1 MKKLLTLIALT
12 ILVSSGSFAQTTNR
26 YAIVAFHKLQP
37 GKTMD
42 DAIAIEKQWAP
53 IQQIRKNAGV
63 ISDWIMY
70 VPYNGIKSEG
80 LDFDYITVNGGPD
93 LDKLHTYPMEL
104 FADMVKSDPTALEK
118 LSAATAKTQTIIRQS
133 ISKRITG
140 PAKGTNKSH
149 YLVFDMMK
157 VADGAAYEAFEE
169 KVLKVHEAR
178 VEAGN
183 ISGWSFYKTLYP
195 TSDDVS
201 GNYWTIQSYDKLS
214 KLDQMMDSYYKAIP
228 KALGISPEEF
238 MKQATV
244 KRTMTGTMLTK
255 VALSTK

>member
-1 MKKLLTLIALT
+1 MKKLITLLVFA
-12 ILVSSGSFAQTTNR
+12 ILVSTGSFAQTVNR
-26 YAIVAFHKLQP
+26 YTIVAYHKLQP

-42 DAIAIEKQWAP
+42 DAIAIEKQWA
-53 IQQIRKNAGV
+53 QLHQVRKNAGI
-63 ISDWIMY
+63 ISDWMMY

-80 LDFDYITVNGGPD
+80 IDFDYITVNAGTD
-93 LDKLHTYPMEL
+93 LDKLHTYPTEV
-104 FADMVKSDPTALEK
+104 FADMVKADPTAYDK
-118 LSAATAKTQTIIRQS
+118 LAAATAKTQTILRQS
-133 ISKRITG
+133 ISKKVNGTT
-140 PAKGTNKSH
+140 KGTDKSQ
-149 YLVFDMMK
+149 FMIIDMMK
-157 VADGAAYEAFEE
+157 VADAAAYEAFEN

-178 VEAGN
+178 IEAGN
-183 ISGWSFYKTLYP
+183 ISGWSLYKSLYP

-201 GNYWTIQSYDKLS
+201 ANYWTIQSFDKLS

-255 VALSTK
+255 VALATK